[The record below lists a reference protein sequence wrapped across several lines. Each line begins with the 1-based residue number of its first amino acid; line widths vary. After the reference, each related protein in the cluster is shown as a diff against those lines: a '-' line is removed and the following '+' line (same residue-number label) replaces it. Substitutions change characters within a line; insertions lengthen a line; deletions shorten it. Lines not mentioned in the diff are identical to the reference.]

1 MGEINIETE
10 KSKKKLQILSRNMFK
25 NTIDHVFEERNNF
38 SSQNLSRIGEVT
50 LYIDISG
57 TVRMMLYG

>member
-1 MGEINIETE
+1 
-10 KSKKKLQILSRNMFK
+10 MFK
-25 NTIDHVFEERNNF
+25 STIDHVFEERNNF
-38 SSQNLSRIGEVT
+38 SSQNLSRIDEVT